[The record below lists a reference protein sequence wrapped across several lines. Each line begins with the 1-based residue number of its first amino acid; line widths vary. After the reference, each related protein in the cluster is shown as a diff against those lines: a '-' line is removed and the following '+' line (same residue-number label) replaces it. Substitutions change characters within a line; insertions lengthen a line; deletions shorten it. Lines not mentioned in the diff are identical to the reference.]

1 MNWLIL
7 PQVEK
12 SLLLLL
18 FLLLLLLLFYCC
30 CFCCFYCCYCCC
42 FIVVVFVVF
51 IVFIVA
57 VDIVVNRTS
66 YSVKVGSLVLTF
78 TVPLILI
85 NTLGEMLTHI
95 VERGAMFSQLDYIN
109 LLQLIN
115 RQDSFILIHLFIHSF
130 IRSSCQSFFYLFI
143 LLFIFLFIHLVT
155 NNYLLNIY

>member
-30 CFCCFYCCYCCC
+30 CFCCFYCCCRCSC
-42 FIVVVFVVF
+42 ESNKLFCKSRI
-51 IVFIVA
+51 
-57 VDIVVNRTS
+57 
-66 YSVKVGSLVLTF
+66 TF